1 MVGSAVSSP
10 TENVALKNGVTTVV
24 DIMTDIYSRDGNQNL
39 KTIENADKFTDWM
52 YSEVKPYLC
61 KNILEV
67 GSGIG
72 TYSEK
77 LARDFKDSKITVSDI
92 DTKYVNNLKTRF
104 RNNKNISC
112 IKLNLENRSDFKN
125 IKHKVDSAIALNVIE
140 HIEDDV
146 GALNKMY
153 ALLEKNGRFVVL
165 VPAHK
170 FLYNCLDES
179 LGHHR
184 RYTKEEMIQKVS
196 MTKFKINKIFYFN
209 FISIFGW
216 YLNGNILKK
225 TIINK
230 NKMKF
235 LNALVPGLK
244 FFEKKILRN
253 KIGLSLI
260 VVLEKE

>member
-1 MVGSAVSSP
+1 MA
-10 TENVALKNGVTTVV
+10 
-24 DIMTDIYSRDGNQNL
+24 DIYSRDGNQNL
-39 KTIENADKFTDWM
+39 KTIEDADKFTDWM
-52 YSEVKPYLC
+52 YSEVKPYLR
-61 KNILEV
+61 KNILEI

-77 LARDFKDSKITVSDI
+77 IARDFKDSKITFSDV
-92 DTKYVNNLKTRF
+92 DKNYVTGLKKRF
-104 RNNKNISC
+104 QDNKNVSC
-112 IKLNLENRSDFKN
+112 IKLNLENLSDFKN

-146 GALNKMY
+146 AALNNMY
-153 ALLEKNGRFVVL
+153 ALLERNSRFVVL

-184 RYTKEEMIQKVS
+184 RYTKKEIIQKVS

-225 TIINK
+225 TIINN
-230 NKMKF
+230 NKMRF
-235 LNALVPGLK
+235 LNAIVPGLK
-244 FFEKKILRN
+244 LFEKNILRK

-260 VVLEKE
+260 VVLEKQ

>member
-1 MVGSAVSSP
+1 MA
-10 TENVALKNGVTTVV
+10 
-24 DIMTDIYSRDGNQNL
+24 DIYSRDGNQNL
-39 KTIENADKFTDWM
+39 KTIENADNFTEWM
-52 YSEVKPYLC
+52 YSEVKPYLR

-77 LARDFKDSKITVSDI
+77 IASDFKERKIIFSDI
-92 DTKYVNNLKTRF
+92 DDEYVAGLNKRF
-104 RNNKNISC
+104 QDNKNVSC
-112 IKLNLENRSDFKN
+112 IKLNLENPSDFKN

-146 GALNKMY
+146 AALNNMY
-153 ALLEKNGRFVVL
+153 SLLERNSRFVVL

-179 LGHHR
+179 LGHYR
-184 RYTKEEMIQKVS
+184 RYTKQEIIQKVS
-196 MTKFKINKIFYFN
+196 RTKFKINKIFYFN

-225 TIINK
+225 TIIN
-230 NKMKF
+230 NNNMKF

-244 FFEKKILRN
+244 VFEKNILRN
-253 KIGLSLI
+253 KIGLSL
-260 VVLEKE
+260 VAVLEKQ